1 MLTAIILCRE
11 NSRRLKKKHFY
22 NIGKL
27 TLIENL
33 LKCISQNKS
42 INEIFIATG
51 PKKNNYSFEKR
62 LKKKF
67 NNINFYYHPN
77 EQNVTERV
85 TYLSR
90 RIKNKNFV
98 LISGDCPL
106 IDNEF
111 INLSNRFILKK
122 KM

>member
-11 NSRRLKKKHFY
+11 NSRRLKKHFY

-51 PKKNNYSFEKR
+51 QKKIITLLRK
-62 LKKKF
+62 
-67 NNINFYYHPN
+67 
-77 EQNVTERV
+77 
-85 TYLSR
+85 
-90 RIKNKNFV
+90 
-98 LISGDCPL
+98 D
-106 IDNEF
+106 
-111 INLSNRFILKK
+111 
-122 KM
+122 